1 MSCFGKLFTTVLNN
15 RLHCYLENYN
25 ALCEEQA
32 GFRKHYSTTDHILN
46 LKCLIDLYVRCNKP
60 LYCAS
65 IDYRKA
71 FDSVDRLA
79 LWHKLLQNCVD
90 GKMLKIIH
98 NMYDN
103 AKSCVRKGSQ
113 LSEFFY
119 SNVGV
124 RQGENV

>member
-1 MSCFGKLFTTVLNN
+1 M
-15 RLHCYLENYN
+15 
-25 ALCEEQA
+25 
-32 GFRKHYSTTDHILN
+32 
-46 LKCLIDLYVRCNKP
+46 IDLYVRCDKP
-60 LYCAS
+60 LYCAF

-90 GKMLKIIH
+90 GKMYIH

-124 RQGENV
+124 RQGENLPLFSFHYF

>member
-1 MSCFGKLFTTVLNN
+1 LTNTNIAIEKF
-15 RLHCYLENYN
+15 
-25 ALCEEQA
+25 
-32 GFRKHYSTTDHILN
+32 
-46 LKCLIDLYVRCNKP
+46 
-60 LYCAS
+60 CAF

-90 GKMLKIIH
+90 GKTFKIIH

-119 SNVGV
+119 KLAYLQS
-124 RQGENV
+124 QKPYDSQ